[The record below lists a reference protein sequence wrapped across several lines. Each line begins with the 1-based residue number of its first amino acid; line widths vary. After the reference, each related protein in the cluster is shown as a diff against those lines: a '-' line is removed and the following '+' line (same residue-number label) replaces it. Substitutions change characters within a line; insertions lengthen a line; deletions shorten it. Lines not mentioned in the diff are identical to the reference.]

1 MLPIIHNGDFWFE
14 FEILTTQ
21 IKVGRNGESKHF
33 AQFISQT
40 GEIGHV
46 IVKGLESPEMP
57 ASERKKMNESTV
69 EVLQSH
75 FGYKSGSFQRKKNG
89 EFISVNLRMKK

>member
-33 AQFISQT
+33 AQFIAQT

-46 IVKGLESPEMP
+46 IVKGLESPAMSI
-57 ASERKKMNESTV
+57 SERKELNKRTV
-69 EVLQSH
+69 EVLQND
-75 FGYKSGSFQRKKNG
+75 FGYKAGSSQRKKNG
-89 EFISVNLRMKK
+89 KPISVNLRMKK